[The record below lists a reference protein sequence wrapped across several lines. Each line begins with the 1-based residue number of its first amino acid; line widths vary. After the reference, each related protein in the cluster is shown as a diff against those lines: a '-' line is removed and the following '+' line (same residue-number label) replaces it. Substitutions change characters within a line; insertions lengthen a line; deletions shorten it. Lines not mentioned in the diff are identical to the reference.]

1 MAVLKKAGAA
11 ALLAMAAL
19 GAGAGMA
26 HAEAISASAPA
37 SPAAQETMQRLARM
51 RALPAAAGQD
61 AQQQRRDLDAAWR
74 WFGNNKA
81 AALPVLR
88 RELAA
93 ELKKAQPN
101 QIVLLETGYFLRA
114 LGEPADRA
122 LSLQALLA
130 IDPAGSVPAAQG
142 PQLFRFVHASA
153 ADRDPRLLPLIDKV
167 FLRGDITVPVP
178 QQGTTVDATSVCIYL
193 YGQYGALAERHL
205 RGLLNDPA
213 VANRALEVL
222 MWVGSPDSVP
232 AVAALLD
239 GPAETFARAVT
250 FMLRAGGPQGRDAL
264 LAFDPRGLEG
274 KARDF
279 YLQTRP
285 QLAAMHFDALVQQLS
300 DAPPAEKAAPPRR
313 LDEAATRQ
321 VLAALFAAYGS
332 YEGIQPIEIALSA
345 MPAAQLVDEL
355 LRLRERS
362 LLRISGDALAD
373 IDTTNTLINTLRY
386 RDNRAGK

>member
-1 MAVLKKAGAA
+1 M
-11 ALLAMAAL
+11 
-19 GAGAGMA
+19 
-26 HAEAISASAPA
+26 E
-37 SPAAQETMQRLARM
+37 RLARM
-51 RALPAAAGQD
+51 RALPVAGAGQD

-101 QIVLLETGYFLRA
+101 QLVLLEVGYFLRA

-130 IDPAGSVPAAQG
+130 IDPAGGVPRSQG

-167 FLRGDITVPVP
+167 FLRGDVTVPVP
-178 QQGTTVDATSVCIYL
+178 QQGYTVDATSVCIYL
-193 YGQYGALAERHL
+193 YGQYGALAEQHL
-205 RGLLNDPA
+205 RGLLGDPA
-213 VANRALEVL
+213 VVDRALEVL

-232 AVAALLD
+232 AVAALLNAAD
-239 GPAETFARAVT
+239 PGTFARAVT

-264 LAFDPRGLEG
+264 KAFDPRGLEG

-285 QLAAMHFDALVQQLS
+285 QLAALHFDALVPQLA
-300 DAPPAEKAAPPRR
+300 DAPPAGKAAVPRR

-321 VLAALFAAYGS
+321 VLATLFATYGS
-332 YEGIQPIEIALSA
+332 YDGIE
-345 MPAAQLVDEL
+345 PAESRCRRCLPA
-355 LRLRERS
+355 S
-362 LLRISGDALAD
+362 
-373 IDTTNTLINTLRY
+373 
-386 RDNRAGK
+386 

>member
-1 MAVLKKAGAA
+1 MTGVKKALAA
-11 ALLAMAAL
+11 AMLAMAA
-19 GAGAGMA
+19 G
-26 HAEAISASAPA
+26 SSV
-37 SPAAQETMQRLARM
+37 AATPEQETLDRLARM
-51 RALPAAAGQD
+51 RAMPALPASGAGE
-61 AQQQRRDLDAAWR
+61 QQTQEQARQRRELDATWR
-74 WFGNNKA
+74 WFGNNST

-93 ELKKAQPN
+93 ELKKPRPN
-101 QIVLLETGYFLRA
+101 QLLLLDVGYFLRA
-114 LGEPADRA
+114 RGEPADRA
-122 LSLQALLA
+122 LSMAALLA
-130 IDPAGSVPAAQG
+130 IDPQGAAAQAQSQ
-142 PQLFRFVHASA
+142 QLFRFVHASA

-167 FLRGDITVPVP
+167 FLRGDVTVLVP
-178 QQGTTVDATSVCIYL
+178 QHGYTVDATSVCIYV

-213 VANRALEVL
+213 VVNRVLEVL

-239 GPAETFARAVT
+239 SPDDATFARAVT

-264 LAFDPRGLEG
+264 LAFDARKLEG

-285 QLAAMHFDALVQQLS
+285 QLDAMRFDALVQQLS
-300 DAPPAEKAAPPRR
+300 DAPPSAKAAPPRR
-313 LDEAATRQ
+313 LDEGATRQ
-321 VLAALFAAYGS
+321 VLAALNAAYGS
-332 YEGIQPIEIALSA
+332 YEGIQPIELALSA
-345 MPAAQLVDEL
+345 MPSAQLVDEL

-362 LLRISGDALAD
+362 LLRISGEALAD

-386 RDNRAGK
+386 RDNQRNN